1 VASPARKFR
10 EQVQNKYPGSVVIER
25 GRNFIKHQTP
35 GGLNVLDTSIGP
47 IHYGISED
55 QEIDTAWQVGQGVWD
70 YEIVANDFHAF
81 INDSVPVTY
90 RYLDVVSGEDIE
102 ITITGVRWVNDE
114 GASESAASFVQV
126 IPIINDDRL
135 IWNDIAPGWSVEV
148 EAQTARLVKYLTID
162 SLANLGAPSIGGTNQ
177 RLQLQFSLAKSSGL
191 EIWLDGNKWDE
202 KNNTQIE
209 TNGDIWF
216 RQESG
221 GASVFWF
228 RHPTVIQVDDKSNG
242 PIIQRLKKVGV
253 NLLAEIDIP
262 WSWLQSASFPIVID
276 PTIDPQVGASAD
288 DGIAYPGT
296 FSYITTSGNYLG
308 NDGSYNN
315 TGLRFTISAPQN
327 STVDVSYLV
336 FTANQLLADDT
347 VHVEISYEDTNDP
360 GNFSSDNETTFNART
375 RSSSPVSWDF
385 TDNWTIDTEYNS
397 PSLNSLLTALFA
409 ETYWA
414 ANEHAVFFVDDNS
427 SSTSAYRR
435 AYCYDGS
442 STLCPVIHIEYST
455 AGDLSASTSD
465 GLTLGESMQ
474 SVASLGNIDV
484 ALDNANYQ
492 GTGVRII

>member
-10 EQVQNKYPGSVVIER
+10 DQVQNKYPGSVVIER

-47 IHYGISED
+47 IHYGVSED

-70 YEIVANDFHAF
+70 YEIVTNDFHAF

-90 RYLDVVSGEDIE
+90 RYLDVASGEDIE
-102 ITITGVRWVNDE
+102 ITVTGVRWVNDE
-114 GASESAASFVQV
+114 GASEAAASFVQV
-126 IPIINDDRL
+126 IPTINDDRL

-209 TNGDIWF
+209 TDGDIWF

-276 PTIDPQVGASAD
+276 PTVDPQVGASAD
-288 DGIAYPGT
+288 DTVVWPGT
-296 FSYITTSGNYLG
+296 CNYTGTIGYLG
-308 NDGSYNN
+308 NDGSYNSIGN
-315 TGLRFTISAPQN
+315 RFTVNVPQN
-327 STVDVSYLV
+327 STVTTSYITL
-336 FTANQLLADDT
+336 TAQAGASNDT
-347 VHVEISYEDTNDP
+347 VRLEIAYEDTNDP
-360 GNFSSDNETTFNART
+360 GDFTSCSEASFNART
-375 RSSSPVSWDF
+375 RSSSPITWDF
-385 TDNWTIDTEYNS
+385 TTDWVQDSEYNS
-397 PSLNSLLTALFA
+397 PSLNNLLEALFA
-409 ETYWA
+409 EAYWA
-414 ANEHAVFFVDDNS
+414 SGEHAVIFVEDDGSDTN
-427 SSTSAYRR
+427 ALR
-435 AYCYDGS
+435 YCYLYDGS
-442 STLCPVIHIEYST
+442 TTKCALLHIEYDT

-492 GTGVRII
+492 GRGVRII